1 MLKNSLRQ
9 LLEISLM
16 ISPLII
22 FIFLLK
28 KYSAPTWSNR
38 PAAAVGPVNHPAD
51 RSDFLANAAQ
61 SLSAGCG

>member
-22 FIFLLK
+22 FIFLLRK
-28 KYSAPTWSNR
+28 NILR
-38 PAAAVGPVNHPAD
+38 
-51 RSDFLANAAQ
+51 
-61 SLSAGCG
+61 